1 MLKLHIAPNN
11 ADRSSDAGTDGNI
24 GLCEFWG
31 MSPLDSNG
39 GGGGGGGGDGT
50 CEPKEQKTFV
60 EENNE
65 EYV

>member
-1 MLKLHIAPNN
+1 
-11 ADRSSDAGTDGNI
+11 
-24 GLCEFWG
+24 